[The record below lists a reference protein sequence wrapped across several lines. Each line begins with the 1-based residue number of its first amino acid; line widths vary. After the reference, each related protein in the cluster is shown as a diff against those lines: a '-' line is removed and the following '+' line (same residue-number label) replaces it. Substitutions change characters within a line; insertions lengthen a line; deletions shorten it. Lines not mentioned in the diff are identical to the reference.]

1 MVAVRS
7 QLGPIDDSVQS
18 TEGAAG
24 QQHEQ
29 GCEAAVVSVLLP
41 VVRAAQL
48 EVLSVPLLRSRLR
61 CDMAAMKH
69 PARPPT
75 TRLRMIRLSAR
86 KLVDNVIT
94 PTPTT

>member
-1 MVAVRS
+1 MAVRS

-24 QQHEQ
+24 QQHAEQ
-29 GCEAAVVSVLLP
+29 GCEAAVVSVVLP
-41 VVRAAQL
+41 VVRAALL

-75 TRLRMIRLSAR
+75 TSRLRMLPGSLL
-86 KLVDNVIT
+86 KFS
-94 PTPTT
+94 